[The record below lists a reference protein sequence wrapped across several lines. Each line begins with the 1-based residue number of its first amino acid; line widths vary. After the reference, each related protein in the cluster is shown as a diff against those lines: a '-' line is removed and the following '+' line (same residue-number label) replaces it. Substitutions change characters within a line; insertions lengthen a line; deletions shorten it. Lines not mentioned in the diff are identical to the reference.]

1 MALYYNLPVYKDTYQ
16 LIMLIYEVTRQFPR
30 EYKYSLGQ
38 DMKRDAMELVRS
50 IYRANRSLEKKRFLE
65 EYLEQFELLKLEI
78 RIAHDLWVL
87 GLKNYADISVLMD
100 NIGKQVTGWKNYVE
114 NTYNIRKKMLRH
126 FSAYWWNHVY
136 MKKGY
141 VTLKYR
147 RVNKIKQS

>member
-78 RIAHDLWVL
+78 RIAHDLRVL
-87 GLKNYADISVLMD
+87 GLKNYADFSVLMD
-100 NIGKQVTGWKNYVE
+100 NIGKQVTGWKHHVE
-114 NTYNIRKKMLRH
+114 CEEK
-126 FSAYWWNHVY
+126 
-136 MKKGY
+136 
-141 VTLKYR
+141 
-147 RVNKIKQS
+147 

>member
-78 RIAHDLWVL
+78 RIAHDLRVL
-87 GLKNYADISVLMD
+87 GLKNYAEISVLMD

-114 NTYNIRKKMLRH
+114 NTE
-126 FSAYWWNHVY
+126 
-136 MKKGY
+136 
-141 VTLKYR
+141 
-147 RVNKIKQS
+147 Q

>member
-50 IYRANRSLEKKRFLE
+50 IYRANRSLEKKQFL
-65 EYLEQFELLKLEI
+65 
-78 RIAHDLWVL
+78 
-87 GLKNYADISVLMD
+87 
-100 NIGKQVTGWKNYVE
+100 E

-126 FSAYWWNHVY
+126 FSAYWWNHIY
-136 MKKGY
+136 IKKDY
-141 VTLKYR
+141 VALKYR